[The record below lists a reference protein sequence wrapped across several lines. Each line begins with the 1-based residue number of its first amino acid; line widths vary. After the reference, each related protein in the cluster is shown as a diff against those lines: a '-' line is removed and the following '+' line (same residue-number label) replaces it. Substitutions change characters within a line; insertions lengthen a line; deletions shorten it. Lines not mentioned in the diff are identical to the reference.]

1 MRILVLQ
8 HLESDHP
15 GMLRNCFTEHDVAW
29 DAVLLENGEEIPDL
43 NAYDAMLVMGGP
55 MNVWDVEKYP
65 WLLQEKDA
73 IRFWV
78 EELKRPFLGICLG
91 HQLLADALGGK
102 CALQDPPEIGIFEVQ
117 LTENGINDPIFSGI
131 DARQFCLQWHS
142 VKVTK
147 IPENTVVLASSPLC
161 EIQAMKV
168 GHSAWSMQYH
178 VEVEP
183 DTVDNWGSVPEYR
196 AALEQSLG
204 KGAIDGMNKQAAELM
219 PNFNNNCRKLF
230 SNFLSV
236 LR

>member
-43 NAYDAMLVMGGP
+43 NAYDAMLVMGGH

-78 EELKRPFLGICLG
+78 EKLKRPFLGICLG
-91 HQLLADALGGK
+91 HQLLADALGGE
-102 CALQDPPEIGIFEVQ
+102 CAPQDPPEIGIFEVQ
-117 LTENGINDPIFSGI
+117 LTENGIKDPIYIGMEAS
-131 DARQFCLQWHS
+131 QFCLQWHS

-147 IPENTVVLASSPLC
+147 IPENTIVMASSKLC
-161 EIQAMKV
+161 NVQAMKV
-168 GHSAWSMQYH
+168 GECAWSMQYH
-178 VEVEP
+178 VEVES
-183 DTVDNWGSVPEYR
+183 DTIDNWISDPDYR
-196 AALEQSLG
+196 SSLEKSLG
-204 KGAIDGMNKQAAELM
+204 KDVLEGIKKQATLLM
-219 PNFNNNCRKLF
+219 PNLNYNCRGIFL
-230 SNFLSV
+230 NFLSLV
-236 LR
+236 R

>member
-1 MRILVLQ
+1 
-8 HLESDHP
+8 
-15 GMLRNCFTEHDVAW
+15 
-29 DAVLLENGEEIPDL
+29 
-43 NAYDAMLVMGGP
+43 

-78 EELKRPFLGICLG
+78 EELNRPYLGICLG

-102 CALQDPPEIGIFEVQ
+102 CFPQDTPEIGIFEIE
-117 LTENGINDPIFSGI
+117 LNNNGINDTIFNGM
-131 DARQFCLQWHS
+131 DERQFCLQWHS

-161 EIQAMKV
+161 EVQAMKV
-168 GHSAWSMQYH
+168 GHCAWSMQYH
-178 VEVEP
+178 VEVERDTIDKWISDP
-183 DTVDNWGSVPEYR
+183 DYR
-196 AALEQSLG
+196 FSLEKSLG
-204 KGAIDGMNKQAAELM
+204 KGVLDGIKKQATLLM
-219 PNFNNNCRKLF
+219 PNLNSNCRKIF